1 MSRARFRNLGFAALL
16 LLAFSLPF
24 ELETPWLR
32 LGPLV
37 LTNVEI
43 ILATVLALALLAGPH
58 RSSASEDADSAGG
71 PADSANGSPAPLP
84 PRSPAARIPR
94 LWLALALW
102 FILGM
107 AVSAWLAPEFRGNAL
122 KATLRTVEGL
132 LVVPALLWL
141 APSARRGRMV
151 ALALVAGGLL
161 AALIGLAEHLAGYD
175 FTWLAV
181 LRPMP
186 TYAGPFLRLSG
197 SFDYANQAAIY
208 IEATLPFLFALT
220 LEAAAGAQPVRLRY
234 ALVAAGI
241 LGLLLYTQAAILT
254 FSRAGFITLILVIG
268 FVATLGVV
276 SRWRLGTATGME
288 AGRERS
294 SSAPHP
300 PSPDRW
306 PLLWA
311 GLAAG
316 IVALVAA
323 NWLLSPSFRLRLQS
337 EVDTEWYRSQ
347 IDAPAELELR
357 ADELRTLPIT
367 VTNQG
372 TLTWQ
377 PEGANPF
384 HLGVRWQLADTGDEL
399 LAQPFWP
406 LTEAVPPGGATT
418 LQIPLRAPVEAG
430 EYRLIWDMEHE
441 NVNWF
446 DARGDVRTVTAVTVV
461 GEADSASASDGESL
475 GTATAPPLQFDAP
488 LPGRRELW
496 AIALRLIREHPLTGI
511 GLDNYRLTYS
521 RFRPDDPLP
530 GTALDQTVHSNNWYL
545 ETVVSLGIVGALPF
559 LIWLIVLVWGI
570 IRSLRH
576 PHVTPMQIAAG
587 AGLLAFV
594 VHGLLDYFLL
604 FNATAI
610 LFWMIAALWLLFD
623 YDDSRI

>member
-1 MSRARFRNLGFAALL
+1 MSRARFRNLGFVALL

-43 ILATVLALALLAGPH
+43 VLAAVLALALLAGPP
-58 RSSASEDADSAGG
+58 RSSASEDADSASGL
-71 PADSANGSPAPLP
+71 SAPLP
-84 PRSPAARIPR
+84 PRSPAPRIPR
-94 LWLALALW
+94 LWFILALW

-107 AVSAWLAPEFRGNAL
+107 LLSAWLAPEFRGNAL

-141 APSARRGRMV
+141 APTARRGRAV

-175 FTWLAV
+175 FAWLSV

-220 LEAAAGAQPVRLRY
+220 LEAAAGAQPDRLRY

-254 FSRAGFITLILVIG
+254 FSRAGFVTIILVIG
-268 FVATLGVV
+268 FVATLGIF
-276 SRWRLGTATGME
+276 SRWRSG
-288 AGRERS
+288 AGSQGSRTRNAHS
-294 SSAPHP
+294 SSAPYP
-300 PSPDRW
+300 LSPSPY

-316 IVALVAA
+316 IIALVAA

-357 ADELRTLPIT
+357 ANERRMLPVTIT
-367 VTNQG
+367 NRG

-377 PEGANPF
+377 PAGANPF
-384 HLGVRWQLADTGDEL
+384 LLGVRWQHADTGDEL
-399 LAQPFWP
+399 LAQPVWP
-406 LTEAVPPGGATT
+406 LTEAVPPGAATT
-418 LQIPLRAPVEAG
+418 LQIPLRAPLEAG
-430 EYRLIWDMEHE
+430 EYRLIWDMQHE

-461 GEADSASASDGESL
+461 DEPDPAGASDGESL

-496 AIALRLIREHPLTGI
+496 AIALRLISEHPLTGI

-521 RFRPDDPLP
+521 RYRPDDPLP

-545 ETVVSLGIVGALPF
+545 ETLVSLGVVGALPF

-576 PHVTPMQIAAG
+576 SHVTPMQIAAG
-587 AGLLAFV
+587 AGLLTFV

-604 FNATAI
+604 FNATAT

>member
-32 LGPLV
+32 LGPLI

-43 ILATVLALALLAGPH
+43 ALAAVLVLALLAGPP
-58 RSSASEDADSAGG
+58 RSNPPNGVNGG
-71 PADSANGSPAPLP
+71 DNSSPAP
-84 PRSPAARIPR
+84 RVPR

-107 AVSAWLAPEFRGNAL
+107 LVSAWLAPEFRGNAL
-122 KATLRTVEGL
+122 KATLRTVEGM

-141 APSARRGRMV
+141 APTARRGRAM
-151 ALALVAGGLL
+151 ALALVAGGAL

-175 FTWLAV
+175 FVWLSV

-220 LEAAAGAQPVRLRY
+220 LEAASEAASGAQPGRLRY
-234 ALVAAGI
+234 VLVAAGI
-241 LGLLLYTQAAILT
+241 LGLLLYIQAAILT
-254 FSRAGFITLILVIG
+254 FSRAGFVTIILVIG
-268 FVATLGVV
+268 FIAAIGIF
-276 SRWRLGTATGME
+276 SRWRSGADSQGSRTRNAH
-288 AGRERS
+288 S
-294 SSAPHP
+294 SSAPYP
-300 PSPDRW
+300 LSPGPY

-316 IVALVAA
+316 VIALVAA

-337 EVDTEWYRSQ
+337 EVDTEWYRSR

-357 ADELRTLPIT
+357 ANELRTLLVT
-367 VTNQG
+367 VINQG
-372 TLTWQ
+372 TLSWQ
-377 PEGANPF
+377 PEGVNPF
-384 HLGVRWQLADTGDEL
+384 RLGVRWQHADTGDEL
-399 LAQPFWP
+399 LAQPMWP
-406 LTEAVPPGGATT
+406 LTEAVPSGAATT
-418 LQIPLRAPVEAG
+418 LQIPLRAPMEAG

-446 DARGDVRTVTAVTVV
+446 DARGDARTVTAVTVV
-461 GEADSASASDGESL
+461 GEPDPASASDGESL

-496 AIALRLIREHPLTGI
+496 AIALRLIGEHPLTGI

-521 RFRPDDPLP
+521 RYRPDDPMP

-576 PHVTPMQIAAG
+576 PRVTLMQIAAG
-587 AGLLAFV
+587 AGLLTFV

-604 FNATAI
+604 FNATAT
-610 LFWMIAALWLLFD
+610 LFWMIAALWLVFD
-623 YDDSRI
+623 YDDSWI

>member
-1 MSRARFRNLGFAALL
+1 MSRARFRNTGFAALL

-43 ILATVLALALLAGPH
+43 VLAVVVVLAFAAG
-58 RSSASEDADSAGG
+58 
-71 PADSANGSPAPLP
+71 P
-84 PRSPAARIPR
+84 PRSPAPSLPR

-102 FILGM
+102 FVLGM
-107 AVSAWLAPEFRGNAL
+107 VVSAWLGPEFRGNAL

-141 APSARRGRMV
+141 APSARRGRAV
-151 ALALVAGGLL
+151 AVALVAGGLL

-175 FTWLAV
+175 FGWLSA

-208 IEATLPFLFALT
+208 IEATLPFLFALI
-220 LEAAAGAQPVRLRY
+220 LEVAAAPRSAHPQMRASITPSASEDVDSERPAAAPPGRPAWLRRL
-234 ALVAAGI
+234 LVAAGI
-241 LGLLLYTQAAILT
+241 MGLVLYTQAAILT
-254 FSRAGFITLILVIG
+254 FSRAGFATLIIVIG
-268 FVATLGVV
+268 FIAALGLF
-276 SRWRLGTATGME
+276 SRWR
-288 AGRERS
+288 AGAER
-294 SSAPHP
+294 APAGARP
-300 PSPDRW
+300 W
-306 PLLWA
+306 PLIW
-311 GLAAG
+311 GSLAVG
-316 IVALVAA
+316 IVALVAV

-367 VTNQG
+367 VTNRG

-384 HLGVRWQLADTGDEL
+384 RLGVRWQHADSGDEL
-399 LAQPFWP
+399 LAQPLWS
-406 LTEAVPPGGATT
+406 LTEAVPPSATTT
-418 LQIPLRAPVEAG
+418 LQIPLRAPLEAG
-430 EYRLIWDMEHE
+430 EYRLIWDMQHE

-446 DARGDVRTVTAVTVV
+446 DARGDARTLTAVTVV
-461 GEADSASASDGESL
+461 GEADPAGASDGGSL

-521 RFRPDDPLP
+521 RYRPDDPLP

-576 PHVTPMQIAAG
+576 PLVTPMQIAAG
-587 AGLLAFV
+587 AGLLSFV

-623 YDDSRI
+623 YEDSGI